1 MKDTEFI
8 TPVESMTGRV
18 VKKDKEGVIFRR
30 KIYRDDTGKIIKKGR
45 KEHYIQ
51 VNPRNYK
58 ANPMTPAEQRSVTTF
73 QQALAQYKIE
83 KEDPERMVYW
93 KARFNAQIRKPD
105 PEAPIDKKT
114 GKRRIYGK
122 VDTFIR
128 AILYIKLKQNTTT
141 PVND

>member
-1 MKDTEFI
+1 MTNTEFI
-8 TPVESMTGRV
+8 TPVDSMTGRV
-18 VKKDKEGVIFRR
+18 AKKDKDGVIFRR

-45 KEHYIQ
+45 KEHFIQ

-58 ANPMTPAEQRSVTTF
+58 TNPMTPAEQQSVATF

-83 KEDPERMVYW
+83 KEDPERMAYW
-93 KARFNAQIRKPD
+93 KARFKAQIRKPD
-105 PEAPIDKKT
+105 PEAPIDKNT

-128 AILYIKLKQNTTT
+128 AILYIKLKQNI
-141 PVND
+141 PSPIND

>member
-1 MKDTEFI
+1 MTNTEFI
-8 TPVESMTGRV
+8 TPVDSMTGRV
-18 VKKDKEGVIFRR
+18 AKKDKDGVIFRR

-45 KEHYIQ
+45 KEHFIQ

-58 ANPMTPAEQRSVTTF
+58 TNPMTPAEQQSVATF

-83 KEDPERMVYW
+83 KEDPERMAYW
-93 KARFNAQIRKPD
+93 KARFKAQIRKPD
-105 PEAPIDKKT
+105 SEAPIDKNT

-128 AILYIKLKQNTTT
+128 AILYIKLKQNI
-141 PVND
+141 PSPIND

>member
-1 MKDTEFI
+1 MTNTEFI
-8 TPVESMTGRV
+8 TPVDSMTGRV
-18 VKKDKEGVIFRR
+18 AKKDKDGVIFRR
-30 KIYRDDTGKIIKKGR
+30 KIYRDETGKIIKKGR

-58 ANPMTPAEQRSVTTF
+58 ANPMTSAEQRSVTTF

-83 KEDPERMVYW
+83 KEDPERMAYW
-93 KARFNAQIRKPD
+93 KARFKAQIRKPD
-105 PEAPIDKKT
+105 PEAPIDKNT

-128 AILYIKLKQNTTT
+128 AILYFKLKQNISS
-141 PVND
+141 PIND